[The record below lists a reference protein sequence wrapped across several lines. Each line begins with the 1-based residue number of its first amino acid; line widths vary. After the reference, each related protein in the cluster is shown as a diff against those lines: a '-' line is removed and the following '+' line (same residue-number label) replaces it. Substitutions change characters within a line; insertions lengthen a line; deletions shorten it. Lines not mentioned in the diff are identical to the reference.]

1 MPEKLNEIEARIVGS
16 LVEKQLT
23 TPEYYP
29 LTLNALVNACNQ
41 KSNRAP
47 VVSCDEGTVTRYLE
61 DLRDRNLVYVF
72 YGSTSRVPKYKHML
86 PSVFELEPPEVAV
99 MCELLLRGPQTAG
112 ELRGR
117 CERLYEFSGIGEVQE
132 TLDGLGRRGEP
143 LVVRLPVQPG
153 RKEARFAH
161 LLSGEIDIEALA
173 AANPSRAALG
183 QSTTDRIEKLE
194 EEVGA
199 LRGEVDTLKTTF
211 EEFRKQFEWN
221 LTITFAR
228 KMIESGGFQLIQIFG
243 RDL

>member
-1 MPEKLNEIEARIVGS
+1 MIQKLTETEARIVGA

-41 KSNRAP
+41 KSNRDP
-47 VVSCDEGTVTRYLE
+47 VVAYNENAVTNALE

-86 PSVFELEPPEVAV
+86 PSVYELEPDGVAV
-99 MCELLLRGPQTAG
+99 ITELLLRGPQTAG

-117 CERLYEFSGIGEVQE
+117 CERLYEFAGLGEVQD
-132 TLDGLGRRGEP
+132 TLDALMRRDEP

-161 LLSGEIDIEALA
+161 LLSGEIDIETLA
-173 AANPSRAALG
+173 AAHPSRAA
-183 QSTTDRIEKLE
+183 QAEVAADRITKLE
-194 EEVGA
+194 EEVTS
-199 LRGEVDTLKTTF
+199 LRGEVEAIRQTF
-211 EEFRKQFEWN
+211 EEFRKQFE
-221 LTITFAR
+221 
-228 KMIESGGFQLIQIFG
+228 
-243 RDL
+243 